1 MPTSNRA
8 TDRTNRQ
15 PERPPGGPAG
25 AQPGGPPTNFAVT
38 ALLRLWQR
46 LLNRWRRRLGW
57 ERMDTGD
64 LPRLVGHD
72 TQSLRRYKAQ
82 ANGDGASDE
91 PDESEQW
98 TL

>member
-1 MPTSNRA
+1 MPTHKKAAHEPGRQRA
-8 TDRTNRQ
+8 TFILT
-15 PERPPGGPAG
+15 P
-25 AQPGGPPTNFAVT
+25 
-38 ALLRLWQR
+38 LLRLWQW

-72 TQSLRRYKAQ
+72 TQSLRGLKAQ

-91 PDESEQW
+91 KE
-98 TL
+98 